1 MPKVI
6 DIETYKKK
14 ELARDILSLKQSIL
28 INNYYLSIL
37 KPDSPRYAE
46 QKLLLA
52 DNELNLK
59 ELECLV

>member
-6 DIETYKKK
+6 DMETYKKK
-14 ELARDILSLKQSIL
+14 ELARDIADLKQCIL

-37 KPDSPRYAE
+37 KPEDKRYAA

-52 DNELNLK
+52 DNELQLK
-59 ELECLV
+59 ELECLS